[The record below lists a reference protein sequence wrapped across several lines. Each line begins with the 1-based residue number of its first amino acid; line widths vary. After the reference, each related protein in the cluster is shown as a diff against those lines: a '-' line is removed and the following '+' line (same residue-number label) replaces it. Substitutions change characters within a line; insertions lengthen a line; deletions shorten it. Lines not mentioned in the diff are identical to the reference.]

1 MGTTIMSD
9 LTVGQAGGRGQV
21 VRRNPN
27 TGKRHM
33 DLLDWGL
40 RREMFDG
47 QPEAPW
53 PIHARAETVQTLRV
67 FREVFAHK
75 RGIAPATEIY
85 LKQSVGGTDK
95 RFAISRA
102 DGQPMAQAAL
112 WEAFTRPDGGIVR
125 TYCIVTVEA
134 TGDVAAIHDRMPLVL
149 EPEDWALWLGETEGD
164 PASLL
169 RPSAPGVLVARP
181 VGDRKRSG

>member
-1 MGTTIMSD
+1 
-9 LTVGQAGGRGQV
+9 
-21 VRRNPN
+21 
-27 TGKRHM
+27 
-33 DLLDWGL
+33 
-40 RREMFDG
+40 
-47 QPEAPW
+47 
-53 PIHARAETVQTLRV
+53 
-67 FREVFAHK
+67 
-75 RGIAPATEIY
+75 
-85 LKQSVGGTDK
+85 
-95 RFAISRA
+95 
-102 DGQPMAQAAL
+102 MAQAAL